1 VRGGALPK
9 NVGSKKCLLTFKKY
23 YKTLVGLVVK
33 NSEQRVAN
41 NKHRD
46 LIFMHVYV
54 AVEGWLGGLVE
65 RNVHAVEVQ
74 IFAK

>member
-1 VRGGALPK
+1 
-9 NVGSKKCLLTFKKY
+9 
-23 YKTLVGLVVK
+23 
-33 NSEQRVAN
+33 
-41 NKHRD
+41 
-46 LIFMHVYV
+46 MHVYV